1 MAKKQVRG
9 LFDYLA
15 LKEGE
20 DWEIA
25 PNSENFVH
33 GMGLGATKEAT
44 RWAYI
49 GYNYELAQK
58 IKGYSK
64 KLKGRPK
71 LSQYRD
77 IDCRRAYALWLYVQ
91 NTIEEDLREKVKN
104 RHLIEWFKTIHKNEN
119 IYSDLFNESNVESSV
134 SRGRK
139 KLEINSKWQ
148 RKVCEKINAI

>member
-1 MAKKQVRG
+1 MAKKQIRG

-20 DWEIA
+20 DWEFA

-33 GMGLGATKEAT
+33 GMGIGATKEAT

-49 GYNYELAQK
+49 GYKYELAQK

-71 LSQYRD
+71 LSQYGG
-77 IDCRRAYALWLYVQ
+77 IDCRRAYALWQYVQ
-91 NTIEEDLREKVKN
+91 NTVEEELREKLKN
-104 RHLIEWFKTIHKNEN
+104 RQLIELVKSIHKNDN
-119 IYSDLFNESNVESSV
+119 TYRRLFNASNVESSV

-148 RKVCEKINAI
+148 SKICEKINAI

>member
-25 PNSENFVH
+25 PNSENYVY
-33 GMGLGATKEAT
+33 GMGMGATKQAT

-49 GYNYELAQK
+49 GYKYELAQK
-58 IKGYSK
+58 IKGYSN

-77 IDCRRAYALWLYVQ
+77 IDCRRAYALWQYVQ

-104 RHLIEWFKTIHKNEN
+104 RHLIELIKKIHIIKNKEN
-119 IYSDLFNESNVESSV
+119 
-134 SRGRK
+134 
-139 KLEINSKWQ
+139 W
-148 RKVCEKINAI
+148 